1 MVYNTINRGYM
12 KKISNF
18 IPDKIIKK
26 KETIDKFN
34 RLLKNNVDPN
44 ISSKIN
50 VINYSDTSITL
61 ECDDSSI
68 SSVIKFESEMYVQV
82 FKDHGMYNIREIKV
96 KLIQFQHSE

>member
-1 MVYNTINRGYM
+1 MVYHTINRSYM

-18 IPDKIIKK
+18 IPDKVIKK

-34 RLLKNNVDPN
+34 TLLKNNVDPN

>member
-1 MVYNTINRGYM
+1 MVYHTINRSYM

-18 IPDKIIKK
+18 IPDKVIKK

-34 RLLKNNVDPN
+34 TLLKNNVDSN

-50 VINYSDTSITL
+50 VINYSDTSITI
-61 ECDDSSI
+61 ECDNSSI
-68 SSVIKFESEMYVQV
+68 SSVLKFESEKYIEI

-96 KLIQFQHSE
+96 KLKLFEQFE

>member
-1 MVYNTINRGYM
+1 MVYHTINRSYM

-18 IPDKIIKK
+18 IPDKVIKK

-34 RLLKNNVDPN
+34 TLLKNNIDPN
-44 ISSKIN
+44 ISTKIN

-61 ECDDSSI
+61 ECDDSSV
-68 SSVIKFESEMYVQV
+68 SSIIKFESEKYVQI

-96 KLIQFQHSE
+96 KLKLFEQFE

>member
-1 MVYNTINRGYM
+1 M

-18 IPDKIIKK
+18 IPDKVIKK

-34 RLLKNNVDPN
+34 TLLKNNVDSN

-50 VINYSDTSITL
+50 VINYSDTSITI
-61 ECDDSSI
+61 ECDNSSI
-68 SSVIKFESEMYVQV
+68 SSVLKFESEKYIEI

-96 KLIQFQHSE
+96 KLKLFEQFE

>member
-1 MVYNTINRGYM
+1 MVYHTINRSYM

-26 KETIDKFN
+26 KETIN
-34 RLLKNNVDPN
+34 RLDTLLKNNVASN
-44 ISSKIN
+44 ISTNIN

-68 SSVIKFESEMYVQV
+68 SSVIKFESEKYVQI

-96 KLIQFQHSE
+96 KLILSQLSE